1 MNKKYNTFS
10 FLAFAMYFLTG
21 AACILIG
28 SSLPQLVKM
37 YDLGLQSVVLLGSA
51 FALGRVT
58 TVYITGRMVEKFG
71 PIKVLVVGVLLISVF
86 LGGITSIKNFYFGLF
101 VAYCGG
107 VGMGAQDAVCPVL
120 LSFSTKKN
128 YSGALSAGQALFGL
142 GTFATP
148 FIIGILLHFKL
159 QFNYAYF
166 ILLIIPI
173 IMLLTIAFS
182 DLKVNWSHQI
192 HPDSA
197 PLVKPLY
204 EKNMIL
210 AYIVLAVICA
220 SYSATVNSL
229 NLYISSFGETLGLT
243 QSNSAFMLTVY
254 NTGCVVGSLF
264 FIKVLEHTK
273 EIKVL
278 LFNNILAFLAILF
291 AIVINKASFYFVLL
305 FIAGFF
311 LGVLFS
317 VIVAIATRIGYKRIS
332 VAGSLVGT
340 ASGGSDILTPIITGQ
355 LVGMFG
361 IGVSFKFTLTMIIIS
376 IIGVI
381 ILDLNTTEK
390 IGGLDYAISK

>member
-1 MNKKYNTFS
+1 MNKKYKTFS

-37 YDLGLQSVVLLGSA
+37 YNLGLQSVVLLGSA

-58 TVYITGRMVEKFG
+58 TVYLTGRLVEKFG
-71 PIKVLVVGVLLISVF
+71 PIKVLVIGVLLISVF
-86 LGGITSIKNFYFGLF
+86 LGGITSIRNFYFGLF

-128 YSGALSAGQALFGL
+128 YSGALSAGQALFGM

-148 FIIGILLHFKL
+148 FIIGILLHYKL
-159 QFNYAYF
+159 EFNYAYY

-173 IMLLTIAFS
+173 VMLCTIAFS
-182 DLKVNWSHQI
+182 NLKVNWAKEV
-192 HPDSA
+192 HPDNT

-229 NLYISSFGETLGLT
+229 NLYISTFGETLGLT
-243 QSNSAFMLTVY
+243 QSNSAFMLTIY
-254 NTGCVVGSLF
+254 NTGCVIGSLF
-264 FIKVLEHTK
+264 FIKVLEHIK
-273 EIKVL
+273 EIKIL
-278 LFNNILAFLAILF
+278 LFNNILAFVAIFF
-291 AIVINKASFYFVLL
+291 ALVINKVGFYFVLL
-305 FIAGFF
+305 FVAGFF

-340 ASGGSDILTPIITGQ
+340 ASGGSDILTPIVTGQ
-355 LVGMFG
+355 LVAMFG
-361 IGVSFKFTLTMIIIS
+361 IGVSFKFTLIMIIIS
-376 IIGVI
+376 IIGVV
-381 ILDLNTTEK
+381 ILDINTTETK
-390 IGGLDYAISK
+390 EGVDYATSK

>member
-1 MNKKYNTFS
+1 MNKQYKTLS

-28 SSLPQLVKM
+28 SSLPQLVRM
-37 YDLGLQSVVLLGSA
+37 YSLGLQSVVLLGSA

-58 TVYITGRMVEKFG
+58 TVYITGRLVEKFG
-71 PIKVLVVGVLLISVF
+71 PIKILFVGVLLVSVF
-86 LGGITSIKNFYFGLF
+86 LGGIPSIKNFYFGLF
-101 VAYCGG
+101 VAFCGG
-107 VGMGAQDAVCPVL
+107 VGMGVQDAVCPVL

-148 FIIGILLHFKL
+148 FLIGILLHYKL
-159 QFNYAYF
+159 EFYYAYY
-166 ILLIIPI
+166 ILLIIPT
-173 IMLLTIAFS
+173 IMILAIVFS
-182 DLKVNWSHQI
+182 NLKINWSQQA

-204 EKNMIL
+204 EKNMLL
-210 AYIVLAVICA
+210 AFIVLAIICA

-229 NLYISSFGETLGLT
+229 NLYISTFAGTLGLS
-243 QSNSAFMLTVY
+243 QSNAAFMLTIY
-254 NTGCVVGSLF
+254 NTGCVVGSFF
-264 FIKVLEHTK
+264 FIKILEHVK

-278 LFNNILAFLAILF
+278 LLNNILAFLAIF
-291 AIVINKASFYFVLL
+291 IAISINKTSFYFILL
-305 FIAGFF
+305 FVAGFF

-332 VAGSLVGT
+332 VASSLVGT

-355 LVGMFG
+355 LVAIFG
-361 IGVSFKFTLTMIIIS
+361 IGVSFKFTLVMIAIS

-381 ILDLNTTEK
+381 VLSLNTTEN
-390 IGGLDYAISK
+390 IGDIENATSK